1 MLFNPLSKD
10 RENSK
15 NSPTFSL
22 SPLSITIDVYRS
34 SKSISYGD
42 TILLDSLS
50 KTTAVF
56 TGLEYGSIELVP
68 RWSWRV
74 AEGGRTV
81 HEGDSTIESRTSGG
95 GEWNSMKGEEGGESG
110 VDLEDRKGGSFRSI
124 GFPDCHW
131 EAPPFHQKKNDPWNC
146 RCTAN
151 NSSFDQLLEYLL
163 SRRIFFLS
171 SRCFFARFFPTL
183 WLVGKWA
190 SGNLN
195 RSEIFLIL
203 IKWKVVFVD
212 TMETIEMIVETI
224 KNSKKNLFF

>member
-1 MLFNPLSKD
+1 MVPSSLFHVD
-10 RENSK
+10 RGGWLRGEGQSMRG
-15 NSPTFSL
+15 TA
-22 SPLSITIDVYRS
+22 RS
-34 SKSISYGD
+34 SRGQ
-42 TILLDSLS
+42 
-50 KTTAVF
+50 
-56 TGLEYGSIELVP
+56 
-68 RWSWRV
+68 
-74 AEGGRTV
+74 AEGESEIRWKGR
-81 HEGDSTIESRTSGG
+81 
-95 GEWNSMKGEEGGESG
+95 KGGESG

-212 TMETIEMIVETI
+212 TMETIEIIVETI